1 MEKRETYKNSSD
13 RFYIDYAQSK
23 FAVIGSPATSQTIYM
38 PYLKTSEDLTLETT
52 WGFPSR
58 FHPILGFIIA
68 GYITAGV
75 DADDIYARMSPE
87 HKMAAKVIEGNMRRW
102 NNSLVLHSM
111 NNSAAE
117 EPEDVGVSLSMM

>member
-1 MEKRETYKNSSD
+1 MLEPQNELYVQLKKAYQHYLGLYQKRVW
-13 RFYIDYAQSK
+13 RPI
-23 FAVIGSPATSQTIYM
+23 
-38 PYLKTSEDLTLETT
+38 SEDLTLETT